1 MGRARWRLRSAK
13 RFTAAGCAWC
23 RARSGRSRP
32 RIARAG
38 AADSGSPPRSSFS
51 PIRRSTTSSPPRHHS
66 RSCRR
71 GWRIFSAGRTRAARS
86 FAILRPDSACPEPKW
101 GVARVC
107 RRGFRPDHDCAFLSR
122 GGVWSRAAVA
132 WRDLRGA
139 RRLPGR
145 EARCKRDRARHRCRA
160 HGAQG
165 GARPTQLP
173 QSRRA
178 AAIQGTKHHHR
189 IRDQIRVRCARG
201 GGARGLARARRARD
215 QGVAHHRSR
224 IALGARFLRGAAV
237 VRAAAFAVPGDLATP
252 TGGYTYDR
260 RIIGELGAAGW
271 QIQVVDLGE
280 GFPHV
285 DAAARGRAIERIAA
299 LPGELP
305 VVVDG
310 LAFGVLDARAL
321 ARSHRLIALVHHPLA
336 LESGLSEEQAA
347 ALRASERAALASTR
361 HVIASSPSTAR
372 LLVADYAVAA
382 DRISIVPP
390 GT

>member
-1 MGRARWRLRSAK
+1 M
-13 RFTAAGCAWC
+13 
-23 RARSGRSRP
+23 
-32 RIARAG
+32 
-38 AADSGSPPRSSFS
+38 
-51 PIRRSTTSSPPRHHS
+51 
-66 RSCRR
+66 
-71 GWRIFSAGRTRAARS
+71 
-86 FAILRPDSACPEPKW
+86 
-101 GVARVC
+101 VRV
-107 RRGFRPDHDCAFLSR
+107 
-122 GGVWSRAAVA
+122 
-132 WRDLRGA
+132 
-139 RRLPGR
+139 
-145 EARCKRDRARHRCRA
+145 
-160 HGAQG
+160 
-165 GARPTQLP
+165 
-173 QSRRA
+173 
-178 AAIQGTKHHHR
+178 
-189 IRDQIRVRCARG
+189 
-201 GGARGLARARRARD
+201 
-215 QGVAHHRSR
+215 
-224 IALGARFLRGAAV
+224 
-237 VRAAAFAVPGDLATP
+237 AAFAVPGDLATP

-260 RIIGELGAAGW
+260 RIIGELGVAGW

-285 DAAARGRAIERIAA
+285 DTAARGRAIERIAA

-390 GT
+390 GTDRVPITPRMRGSTVELLAVGSVVPRKGYDILLAALTKIRDLSWRLVVAGDRTRDLATPRMLDARILRLGLEERITFAGAVTARALHQLYANADLFVLPSRFEGYGMAYAEAIAHGVPVVGTRVSAIPETVPPGAGVLVPPEDADALAATLRDLIEEPARLAKLAGGARAAAMTFPTWPDSAALFARVLERAA